1 MGTSLLETRF
11 SFVFRSNK
19 PPLQTIT
26 SLRFFPLVLFVS
38 SKKCAIPTYLAE
50 IAVKWYHKTTKQK
63 SVTTICSDTPPIIN
77 LI

>member
-11 SFVFRSNK
+11 SFVFRSNEL
-19 PPLQTIT
+19 PLQTIT

-50 IAVKWYHKTTKQK
+50 
-63 SVTTICSDTPPIIN
+63 
-77 LI
+77 LR